1 MGEGM
6 MRVVLLA
13 SLGLLATPAL
23 AEQVTTTFSGTVTF
37 SGQAL
42 PPIINIGDAI
52 TGSYTFDSNAPNTSA
67 VPQATGDYA
76 IELFTATIGGFT
88 FSNNSATLFVEVG
101 SGEYLVS
108 GLGTAGDTV
117 NGHMLDTFGVRTSS
131 PQITT
136 TALPLTP
143 PAG

>member
-1 MGEGM
+1 M
-6 MRVVLLA
+6 
-13 SLGLLATPAL
+13 
-23 AEQVTTTFSGTVTF
+23 
-37 SGQAL
+37 
-42 PPIINIGDAI
+42 
-52 TGSYTFDSNAPNTSA
+52 FDSNAPNTSA

-76 IELFTATIGGFT
+76 IELFTAAIGSFT
-88 FSNNSATLFVEVG
+88 FSSNSATLFVEVG

-117 NGHMLDTFGVRTSS
+117 NGHTLDTFGVRTSS

-143 PAG
+143 PAGTYTYNMDFGLLGLAMWTAHFRPQLLSPLFPSLGRYCCSESGCWVSPA